1 MLKVADQK
9 GGKLVRF
16 VNGVDM
22 QGEPCTDVF
31 KLSFRSKVGLS
42 YKRMELHKDGR
53 AHYVFY
59 DNIFAT
65 ELIKRDIAELELA

>member
-9 GGKLVRF
+9 GGKFVRF
-16 VNGVDM
+16 VNGIDIH
-22 QGEPCTDVF
+22 GKPCTDVF